1 VSFNAKY
8 GLSNDMWNKGNILRS
23 CSAFSNSSVYIE
35 DSLFAVR
42 ILYGPTNFGQSLLA
56 LPFGN
61 FRFLV
66 ERYTRSPVAI
76 SGSSQRC
83 KLAW

>member
-1 VSFNAKY
+1 VSFNVKY
-8 GLSNDMWNKGNILRS
+8 GLSNDTWNEGNILHS
-23 CSAFSNSSVYIE
+23 CSAFGNSSVYVK

-42 ILYGPTNFGQSLLA
+42 ILYGPMNFGQSLLA

-66 ERYTRSPVAI
+66 KRYTRSPVAI
-76 SGSSQRC
+76 SGSSQQC